1 MKPTEL
7 RTLFSEPEQTLLV
20 RTEAARLAVLT
31 EDELAD
37 LLTAVRRARNKYT
50 KLYRRQSSALVDQAS
65 SRAGTSTS
73 NTRTKRKAEI
83 FEDALSRVA
92 KFLSRA
98 AKASADEL
106 KAERLAAAAA
116 GGGSPKT
123 AGGRKPAADTTK
135 ADRAARPK
143 PSQGAA
149 SASRQGST
157 KAAGARNQARRDSR

>member
-106 KAERLAAAAA
+106 KAERLAAAA
-116 GGGSPKT
+116 GGGSPK
-123 AGGRKPAADTTK
+123 AARGRKPAADTTK